1 MFGNPRAA
9 HAASVILLGAPN
21 ITGDQKDGAPLHA
34 PRRLPA
40 RRSSSWEPRGPLLAG
55 AQPWPSLTAGA
66 GLAVRSPCRKSCPRR
81 EGQGPGPPETEI
93 SPVGKANRLPVR
105 YRVRDI
111 SSGDILA
118 GATDQ
123 VGLKE
128 RASASAFRP
137 HLTRFPTVI
146 RLASEAGISK
156 GLEFSYGGKTLGRFT
171 ASHSLM
177 DTHRKISVDLLK
189 PELEDTITLK

>member
-1 MFGNPRAA
+1 MGTLVLPTQ
-9 HAASVILLGAPN
+9 LLCSSWELPTSRE
-21 ITGDQKDGAPLHA
+21 IRKTGLLCTP

-40 RRSSSWEPRGPLLAG
+40 RRNSGWEPQGPLLAG

-81 EGQGPGPPETEI
+81 KGQGPGPPETEI
-93 SPVGKANRLPVR
+93 NPVGKANSLSVR
-105 YRVRDI
+105 YHVRDI

-128 RASASAFRP
+128 RGSASTFRP

-156 GLEFSYGGKTLGRFT
+156 GLEFSYGGKTLCQF
-171 ASHSLM
+171 HSFSKSNGH
-177 DTHRKISVDLLK
+177 TQKDLG
-189 PELEDTITLK
+189 

>member
-1 MFGNPRAA
+1 MLPTQ
-9 HAASVILLGAPN
+9 LLCSSWELPTSRE
-21 ITGDQKDGAPLHA
+21 IRKTGLLCTPPH
-34 PRRLPA
+34 RLPA
-40 RRSSSWEPRGPLLAG
+40 RRNSGWEPQGPLLAG

-81 EGQGPGPPETEI
+81 KGQGPGPPETEI
-93 SPVGKANRLPVR
+93 NPVGKANSLSVR
-105 YRVRDI
+105 YHVRDI

-128 RASASAFRP
+128 RGSASTFRP

-156 GLEFSYGGKTLGRFT
+156 GLEFSYGGKTLCQFT
-171 ASHSLM
+171 ASQSLM